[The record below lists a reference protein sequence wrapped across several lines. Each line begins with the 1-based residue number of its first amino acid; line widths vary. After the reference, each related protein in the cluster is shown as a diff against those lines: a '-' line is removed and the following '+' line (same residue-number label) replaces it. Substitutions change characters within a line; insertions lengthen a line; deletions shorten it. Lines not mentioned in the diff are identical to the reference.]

1 MIGHTVLIAVVR
13 CAGHGAKVLD
23 RRQSTCGV
31 CQYRVF
37 KVGSLSD
44 VEINSCGRLLR
55 ASGCLREPQ
64 RLEPQFSGSSR
75 IPDTLALVE
84 STSYR
89 TWSLVYLLVVL
100 IITYLPHNPQA
111 VIAVHPD

>member
-37 KVGSLSD
+37 KVGSLCD
-44 VEINSCGRLLR
+44 VEINSCGRLPR
-55 ASGCLREPQ
+55 ASGCLSEPQ

-75 IPDTLALVE
+75 IPWYFGIGRKFKLPYLE
-84 STSYR
+84 LSIFTSGIDNY
-89 TWSLVYLLVVL
+89 
-100 IITYLPHNPQA
+100 IPHNPA
-111 VIAVHPD
+111 TTKR